1 MNDTWRDIIFLKLFA
16 KDNGINGEST
26 HVDLFIEIETVNQHA
41 PKFEKDTY
49 VFYVNENAP
58 LNTTVDHIKAS
69 DHDLFGEY
77 GQIRYEL
84 KNGQE
89 RFEIDKHTGRIYTIS
104 TKPHQQL
111 DRELV
116 DTYYLSVEAIDGGGL
131 RTSVQV
137 IVKLNDLNDN
147 RPQFFNNL
155 LDKMAGLQHN
165 ESNLN
170 NMLIGYIH
178 ENSQQ
183 WIQPIKLQAT
193 DRDMGP
199 NAAIKYEI
207 VDGDFFVD
215 YFEINM
221 NMIVL
226 KANLTLDFEELYQLK
241 QENRHQAERIATSS
255 SLSSLINAGEID
267 LNLLVRVKDQGS
279 PSLSSDIVAKIIVK
293 DVNDNKPQ
301 FESLFYSTKILETAR
316 FGTLFTLSLFIWL
329 N

>member
-1 MNDTWRDIIFLKLFA
+1 
-16 KDNGINGEST
+16 
-26 HVDLFIEIETVNQHA
+26 VDLFIEIETVNQHA
-41 PKFEKDTY
+41 PKFERDTY
-49 VFYVNENAP
+49 VFYVNENAR

-104 TKPHQQL
+104 TQPHKQL

-137 IVKLNDLNDN
+137 IIKLNDVNDN
-147 RPQFFNNL
+147 RPQFFHNL
-155 LDKMAGLQHN
+155 LEKMTDK
-165 ESNLN
+165 ESNSN
-170 NMLIGYIH
+170 SILIGYIQ
-178 ENSQQ
+178 ENTQQ
-183 WIQPIKLQAT
+183 WIQPIRLQAT
-193 DRDMGP
+193 DRDVGQ

-215 YFEINM
+215 YFDIDM
-221 NMIVL
+221 NTIVL

-241 QENRHQAERIATSS
+241 QENKHQAERIAPSS
-255 SLSSLINAGEID
+255 SLSSIINQGEID
-267 LNLLVRVKDQGS
+267 LNLLIRVKDQGS

-293 DVNDNKPQ
+293 DENDNKPQ
-301 FESLFYSTKILETAR
+301 FESIFYSTKILETAR
-316 FGTLFTLSLFIWL
+316 FGTHFFFL